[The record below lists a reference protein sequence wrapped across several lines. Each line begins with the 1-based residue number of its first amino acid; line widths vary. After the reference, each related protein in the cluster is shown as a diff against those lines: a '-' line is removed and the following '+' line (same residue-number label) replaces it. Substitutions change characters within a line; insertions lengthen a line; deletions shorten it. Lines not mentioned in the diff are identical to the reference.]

1 MTQVSVTT
9 INSAL
14 FDQKYAIQCNL
25 TNATEMTQVSVT
37 TINSALFDQKIYRGY
52 LHNAFLVVLLS
63 AFFISKNTTCIG
75 MLWTVFFKYCLYLTS
90 LFHTLKSERSTVM
103 HKGKCDLVERG
114 DGGGEI
120 YQHFCIKQIKCWHVA
135 LL

>member
-1 MTQVSVTT
+1 MEIVRYHFLSYPFHFINDSKSAIQCNLTNATEMTQVSVTT

-75 MLWTVFFKYCLYLTS
+75 ML
-90 LFHTLKSERSTVM
+90 
-103 HKGKCDLVERG
+103 
-114 DGGGEI
+114 
-120 YQHFCIKQIKCWHVA
+120 
-135 LL
+135 